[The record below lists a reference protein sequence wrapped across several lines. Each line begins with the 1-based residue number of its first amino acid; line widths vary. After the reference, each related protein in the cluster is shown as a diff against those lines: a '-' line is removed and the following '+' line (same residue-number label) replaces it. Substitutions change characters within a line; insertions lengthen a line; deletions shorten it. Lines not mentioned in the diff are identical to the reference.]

1 MPSFG
6 ISKSAQNIINVTWRF
21 SLFSSASVK
30 LNWATTSLLLL
41 PSPHPSPCSLQDVV
55 FLGARCYK
63 HSSENKTALWFHPH
77 LLQASLTAPGN
88 CSGTTNCCR
97 ALHGFTNRETVAATH
112 LSLKRLQNMMHIIY
126 QFVFIYYIYT
136 WLPVQLG
143 LKSLGMYFMCSNSGR
158 LNSVKSSS
166 SVLHITVNHRAAAFL
181 PSDSN
186 SFIFVYQL
194 WKLLSDSLPL
204 NQQGFCN

>member
-6 ISKSAQNIINVTWRF
+6 ISKSARNIINVTWWF

-158 LNSVKSSS
+158 LNSGGAIMYWHIKCKILQQRFAYYCKS
-166 SVLHITVNHRAAAFL
+166 
-181 PSDSN
+181 
-186 SFIFVYQL
+186 
-194 WKLLSDSLPL
+194 
-204 NQQGFCN
+204 QGGCILTFWQ